1 MKHILILSMFIVYPL
16 TMVGQITV
24 SLPDME
30 VSEPYGT
37 VIEIPLTVPA
47 ITGLNVIAFQF
58 EIHFDP
64 EVITPEAPFFVREGT
79 LSDSPDWTVMANP
92 DAEGVLGVGAFG
104 AAPLTGS
111 GALLKIVFKIVSTN
125 GSCPLEFD
133 SFIYNNGTPSVT
145 PVNGFFSNQ
154 YSVLP
159 PVYRHIES
167 ITIADGENLCFDAYN
182 EITVAN
188 AIVEAGGSAVFIAG
202 QRIVFLPGTLV
213 QHNAYMHAYITE
225 DESFC
230 LSPKS
235 IVASEETIFI
245 HDKAGGAIDDGN
257 MLFRVWPNPFMG
269 KISVKLLDMNKHGSS
284 PIQIEV
290 YNMMG
295 RRVYGE
301 MFAGVQQH
309 KIDLSF
315 LPTGLYFIRVST
327 DDQLHTER
335 LIRY

>member
-47 ITGLNVIAFQF
+47 LTGLNVIAFQF

-64 EVITPEAPFFVREGT
+64 EVITPEAPYFLKEGT
-79 LSDSPDWTVMANP
+79 LSDSPGWTVMANP
-92 DAEGVLGVGAFG
+92 DVEGVLGVGAFG

-111 GALLKIVFKIVSTN
+111 GALLKIVFKIVATN

-159 PVYRHIES
+159 PAYRHVEN
-167 ITIADGENLCFDAYN
+167 ITIEDGESFCFDAYN

-202 QRIVFLPGTLV
+202 QRIIFFPGTLI

-257 MLFRVWPNPFMG
+257 MLFRVWPNPFRDDITISLTGDHVSSSIQLEVYHVMG
-269 KISVKLLDMNKHGSS
+269 KKAYQEELQGEQ
-284 PIQIEV
+284 P
-290 YNMMG
+290 YN
-295 RRVYGE
+295 
-301 MFAGVQQH
+301 
-309 KIDLSF
+309 INLSF
-315 LPTGLYFIRVST
+315 LPEGVYLLRVIA
-327 DDQLHTER
+327 DEQMHTEK